1 MVKPETN
8 LAVPINPLE
17 YLSQRVSRWKMR
29 EQPRRPIHRVT
40 MLTKTGQGKNARDR
54 WSASVS
60 KRPVSSYSFR
70 TEIMQ
75 TAPSYHHRFTYVY
88 RKFWPKG
95 WT

>member
-17 YLSQRVSRWKMR
+17 YRSQRVSRWKMR

-54 WSASVS
+54 
-60 KRPVSSYSFR
+60 
-70 TEIMQ
+70 
-75 TAPSYHHRFTYVY
+75 
-88 RKFWPKG
+88 
-95 WT
+95 